1 MIITNAFSL
10 NMLGG
15 AEHSTVEITR
25 ISTTYAADMLRADG
39 VESAIGH
46 ADTAAVVSSHLDLD
60 VPAVRSTL
68 TLPTGSTI
76 IVAQYSGP
84 RLPEG
89 VTALPEGASIVY
101 YLVEVGE

>member
-15 AEHSTVEITR
+15 AQHAKVEITQ
-25 ISTTYAADMLRADG
+25 ISTTYAAEMLRTDG

-46 ADTAAVVSSHLDLD
+46 TDTASVVSSHLGLE
-60 VPAVRSTL
+60 VPAVRSTV
-68 TLPTGSTI
+68 TLPPGSTV

-89 VTALPEGASIVY
+89 ATTLPEGASIIY
-101 YLVEVGE
+101 YLVEVGD

>member
-15 AEHSTVEITR
+15 AEHSSVEITKV
-25 ISTTYAADMLRADG
+25 STNYAADMLRADG

-46 ADTAAVVSSHLDLD
+46 TDTASVVSSHLGLD
-60 VPAVRSTL
+60 VPAVRSTV
-68 TLPTGSTI
+68 TLPAGSTI

-89 VTALPEGASIVY
+89 ATTLPNGASVIY

>member
-15 AEHSTVEITR
+15 AEHSAVEVTK
-25 ISTTYAADMLRADG
+25 ISAAYAAEMLRTDG

-46 ADTAAVVSSHLDLD
+46 TDTASVVSSHLGLE

-68 TLPTGSTI
+68 VLSAGATL

-89 VTALPEGASIVY
+89 ATTLPEGASIIY

>member
-15 AEHSTVEITR
+15 AHHAKIEITQ
-25 ISTTYAADMLRADG
+25 ISVSYAAEMLRADG

-46 ADTAAVVSSHLDLD
+46 ADTASVVSSHLGLA
-60 VPAVRSTL
+60 VPAVRSTV
-68 TLPTGSTI
+68 TLPAGSTVV
-76 IVAQYSGP
+76 VAQYTGP

-89 VTALPEGASIVY
+89 ATALPEGASILY

>member
-15 AEHSTVEITR
+15 AQHAKVEITQV
-25 ISTTYAADMLRADG
+25 SSQYAAEMLRADG

-46 ADTAAVVSSHLDLD
+46 ADTASVVSGHLGLE
-60 VPAVRSTL
+60 VPAVRGTI
-68 TLPTGSTI
+68 TLPAGSTV
-76 IVAQYSGP
+76 IVAQYTGP

-89 VTALPEGASIVY
+89 ATVLPEGASILY